1 MQMPYQAGY
10 QAYQRNKYETA
21 SPHRLI
27 LMLYNG
33 AVQFTVQA
41 EMALSSGSNAEAH
54 RLIIKT
60 QDIIYELIS
69 SLNEDQGGDIAQNLK
84 AIYLYMI
91 DRLVQ
96 ANINKQSDNLIEV
109 RQLLQDLKSTWEQ
122 IGKDVTLGNAT
133 I

>member
-1 MQMPYQAGY
+1 M
-10 QAYQRNKYETA
+10 
-21 SPHRLI
+21 
-27 LMLYNG
+27 
-33 AVQFTVQA
+33 
-41 EMALSSGSNAEAH
+41 
-54 RLIIKT
+54 
-60 QDIIYELIS
+60 
-69 SLNEDQGGDIAQNLK
+69 NEDQGGDIAQNLK